1 MGGQKV
7 SIWEEFAL
15 ESRVREI
22 LKAARY
28 DKRHHFGRP
37 FLTAYQLAIA
47 FDKAHRE
54 DRKRI
59 GKPVGG
65 KGTGQK
71 DSLAQYLAWQL
82 SRRIKSGEL
91 VDIEGRFLQG
101 QDLRS
106 LEYDQDDQG
115 GEVVKSSSGK
125 SDALSMFRLKDE
137 GAR

>member
-1 MGGQKV
+1 M
-7 SIWEEFAL
+7 SIWEEFSI
-15 ESRVREI
+15 EWRVREI

-28 DKRHHFGRP
+28 DKGHHFGRP
-37 FLTAYQLAIA
+37 FLTAYQIAIA

-54 DRKRI
+54 DRKKI

-91 VDIEGRFLQG
+91 VDIEGRFLHG

-106 LEYDQDDQG
+106 LDYDLDG
-115 GEVVKSSSGK
+115 KVVKSSSGK
-125 SDALSMFRLKDE
+125 TDALSMFRLKDE
-137 GAR
+137 GAC

>member
-1 MGGQKV
+1 M
-7 SIWEEFAL
+7 SIWEEFAM

-22 LKAARY
+22 LGAARH
-28 DKRHHFGRP
+28 DKTHHFGRP
-37 FLTAYQLAIA
+37 FLTAYQIAIA

-65 KGTGQK
+65 KGTGRK

-91 VDIEGRFLQG
+91 VGIEGRFLHG
-101 QDLRS
+101 QHLRS
-106 LEYDQDDQG
+106 LEYDLDG
-115 GEVVKSSSGK
+115 KVVKSSSGK